1 MIFLWLAM
9 MLFLCA
15 VGVMFYLF
23 IKRPTLTFGNFGKMG
38 GYISTQFSRV
48 KQAEIFQ
55 SFKSLKNKQFTL
67 QKCAVLQGEEKEIFM
82 LLRQG
87 LPLGQVCI
95 LPHVSLR
102 LFVESDDCPELE
114 YCVSFLIAG
123 NKSLLPLV
131 AVDYLDELDE
141 GARVLCASKKL
152 LLQQANVPYLLL
164 VRQKFLKDDSF
175 EPAQLREWLIT
186 HLFSK
191 FKTAKSTTSD

>member
-1 MIFLWLAM
+1 MIFLWLGM
-9 MLFLCA
+9 MLFLCVLGA
-15 VGVMFYLF
+15 IVYFF
-23 IKRPTLTFGNFGKMG
+23 IKRPISTFGNFGKMG
-38 GYISTQFSRV
+38 GYISTQFSRA

-55 SFKSLKNKQFTL
+55 SFKSLKNKQSTL

-102 LFVESDDCPELE
+102 LFVESDNCPELE

-141 GARVLCASKKL
+141 GARAVRKQEAAFAASKCSL
-152 LLQQANVPYLLL
+152 
-164 VRQKFLKDDSF
+164 SF
-175 EPAQLREWLIT
+175 ARAAEISQRRFARASTAARMAHYIS
-186 HLFSK
+186 LFK
-191 FKTAKSTTSD
+191 IQDR